1 MELDLLVA
9 GSQAEFS
16 LENTRAEVNSA
27 ANGALKSHVRTFLSL
42 INLQSFGMT

>member
-1 MELDLLVA
+1 MKPDLLVA

-16 LENTRAEVNSA
+16 LENTRAEVNNA

-42 INLQSFGMT
+42 INLQNFEMK